1 MNPDDPRAQ
10 RSRARLRATILDLV
24 AAKDPAAITMSEVAH
39 RSGVNRATVYQ
50 HFPDVDALVAD
61 AMEDAVTRT
70 ARAAALCP
78 RDAPRDEVPSPLR
91 ELFDGIA
98 DNAPLYRRI
107 LGTQG
112 SAAFATRLRERLTA
126 ELAASFA
133 GGRRPS
139 GLDDVPAEIHAAY
152 LAGAL
157 IAVVATWITADDPA
171 PATDTALAF
180 WRLFRT

>member
-24 AAKDPAAITMSEVAH
+24 ATKDPAAITMSEVAH

-50 HFPDVDALVAD
+50 HFPDVDALVTD
-61 AMEDAVTRT
+61 AMADTVTRT
-70 ARAAALCP
+70 ARAAARCP
-78 RDAPRDEVPSPLR
+78 RDAPRDEVPPPLR

-98 DNAPLYRRI
+98 ENAPLYRRI

-112 SAAFATRLRERLTA
+112 SAPFAAHLRERITA
-126 ELAASFA
+126 ELAASFRD
-133 GGRRPS
+133 GRRPA

-157 IAVVATWITADDPA
+157 IGVVTAWVTADDPA
-171 PATDTALAF
+171 PAADTALGF